1 LAKIGSHQELEFEI
15 LLQVDKL
22 VVDYWD
28 YVSRRG
34 KEVITL
40 MEKGVFSRNNVYA
53 ELPEIVAGKK
63 TSRENDEEK
72 ILLIALG
79 SPAKYGEAAPY
90 VYSRAVE
97 LGVGRLVPQIW

>member
-1 LAKIGSHQELEFEI
+1 LAKIGSHQELEPEI

-63 TSRENDEEK
+63 TGRENDEEK
-72 ILLIALG
+72 IFLIPLG
-79 SPAKYGEAAPY
+79 SPAKYGETAPY

-97 LGVGRLVPQIW
+97 LGVGRWIPQIW